1 MGNRSVGKLYG
12 KPENRF
18 VANKLRIKNGI
29 SLSGD
34 GFQPLEIE

>member
-1 MGNRSVGKLYG
+1 MGNRIVMKLYG

-18 VANKLRIKNGI
+18 IANKLRIKNGI

-34 GFQPLEIE
+34 GFQPLEVE